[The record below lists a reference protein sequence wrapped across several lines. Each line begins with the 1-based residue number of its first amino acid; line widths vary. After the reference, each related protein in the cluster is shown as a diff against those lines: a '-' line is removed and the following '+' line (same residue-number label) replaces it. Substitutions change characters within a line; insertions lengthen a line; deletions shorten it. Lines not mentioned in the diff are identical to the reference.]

1 MFIINTLLFF
11 VTKKQQKGLYHAS
24 TVGLLDNSVNLNVL
38 RIHETT
44 GDYNALTEDVIKT
57 KTTKSARERLECC
70 Q

>member
-11 VTKKQQKGLYHAS
+11 VTKKQQKVLYHPC
-24 TVGLLDNSVNLNVL
+24 TVGLLDN
-38 RIHETT
+38 T
-44 GDYNALTEDVIKT
+44 GDYNAVMEDVIKT